1 MIKKWNKIIII
12 KYIVIINANRDYRTI
27 TYKK

>member
-12 KYIVIINANRDYRTI
+12 KYIVIINAKRESSTT

>member
-1 MIKKWNKIIII
+1 MIKKWNKITII
-12 KYIVIINANRDYRTI
+12 KYIIIINANREYSTT

>member
-12 KYIVIINANRDYRTI
+12 KYIVIINAKRESST
-27 TYKK
+27 TKYKK

>member
-1 MIKKWNKIIII
+1 MIKKWNNIIII
-12 KYIVIINANRDYRTI
+12 KYIVIINAKRDYSTT